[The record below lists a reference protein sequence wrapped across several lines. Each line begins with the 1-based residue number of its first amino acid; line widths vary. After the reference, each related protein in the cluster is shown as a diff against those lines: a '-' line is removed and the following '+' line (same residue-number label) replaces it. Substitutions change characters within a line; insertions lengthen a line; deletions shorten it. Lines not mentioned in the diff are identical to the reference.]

1 MELLN
6 LDTYFTNPFVLMFL
20 ALMTGL
26 LLGKV
31 SFLGLRFGIS
41 GALFTGIVFG
51 YLAYRLF
58 GYEMGKEFFYWNLI
72 FFVAAVGL
80 LAAKDI
86 GVVMKRY
93 GLKFIMM
100 GIVITFV
107 GAAVTLIMTCFNP
120 NIDPFLVSGV
130 YTGALTSSP
139 GLGAAIEAVSMFGS
153 TAEANVGIG
162 HAIGYPFGVL
172 IVIFAVQV
180 FPRLFGINLQEEKEK
195 LKSEMKSNQDS
206 KDERE
211 AGFDLLAFGTALL
224 IGYLVGKINI
234 PIPVIG
240 HLSLGSTGG
249 VLIVSLFLGYKG
261 KVCHLNFRMNE
272 RILTALQQISLAFFL
287 AIVGIRSGP
296 GMVQLLSSGTVGF
309 YLIIVALAAGILA
322 LMSGFILGRFVFKIN
337 WVLLAG
343 ALCGGMTS
351 TPGLGAAIDATND
364 SRVAAGY
371 GATYPMAL
379 FCMVLFTI
387 LLHHL
392 CSV

>member
-1 MELLN
+1 MELLS
-6 LDTYFTNPFVLMFL
+6 LDTYFTNPFILMFL
-20 ALMTGL
+20 VLITGL

-31 SFLGLRFGIS
+31 SFFGLRFGIS

-51 YLAYRLF
+51 YLAYQLF
-58 GYEMGKEFFYWNLI
+58 GYEMGKDFFYWNLI

-86 GVVMKRY
+86 GAVMKLY
-93 GLKFIMM
+93 GLKFIIM
-100 GIVITFV
+100 GMVITFV
-107 GAAVTLIMTCFNP
+107 GAAVTLFMACFNP

-139 GLGAAIEAVSMFGS
+139 GLGAAIEAVSVFGS

-172 IVIFAVQV
+172 IVIFAVQM
-180 FPRLFGINLQEEKEK
+180 FPKLFRINLEEEKKK
-195 LKSEMKSNQDS
+195 LKSEMKSDHDN
-206 KDERE
+206 ENEGE
-211 AGFDLLAFGTALL
+211 AGFDLLAFGMALL
-224 IGYLVGKINI
+224 VGYLVGKINI
-234 PIPVIG
+234 PLPVIG

-249 VLIVSLFLGYKG
+249 VLIAALFLGYKG
-261 KVCHLNFRMNE
+261 QIGHLNFRMNE

-296 GMVQLLSSGTVGF
+296 GMVQLLSSGTVGL

-322 LMSGFILGRFVFKIN
+322 LMSGFILGKFVFKIN

-351 TPGLGAAIDATND
+351 TPGLGAAIDATDD
-364 SRVAAGY
+364 SRAAAGY

-387 LLHHL
+387 LLHHFTA
-392 CSV
+392 V